1 MVPRSFEKEAGM
13 AFEELKERQGVV
25 WGSAPFEN
33 VAGSLA
39 DVHEAIVQ
47 AMQPAE
53 GKRWLEV
60 ACGTGELATV
70 AARRGASVVGID
82 LAPALIET
90 ARRQAADDGVEIDY
104 RVGDAE
110 NLELEDASFD
120 AVTSTFGVMFAPD
133 QPRAAAELARVTRR
147 GGRLGLATWT
157 PTGGVGAMFRV
168 MASYQPPLPDGAGAP
183 LDWGRP
189 EHVEQLL
196 GDAFELAFDER
207 VTTVEFESADEYW
220 QEFSANFGP
229 MKTLLG
235 TLDDARREEL
245 RRDWT
250 ELFESSPFG
259 SPGGPVSHT
268 RDYLL
273 ITGTRV

>member
-1 MVPRSFEKEAGM
+1 VG
-13 AFEELKERQGVV
+13 FEELKERQGVV

-33 VAGSLA
+33 VADSLA
-39 DVHEAIVQ
+39 DVHEAIVD

-90 ARRQAADDGVEIDY
+90 AERQAAEEGLSIDY

-110 NLELEDASFD
+110 NLDVEDASFD
-120 AVTSTFGVMFAPD
+120 VVTSTFGVMFAPD
-133 QPRAAAELARVTRR
+133 QPRAASELARVTKP
-147 GGRLGLATWT
+147 GGRLGLATWS
-157 PTGGVGAMFRV
+157 PTGGVGAMFKM
-168 MASYQPPLPDGAGAP
+168 MAPFQPPLPEGAGMP
-183 LDWGRP
+183 LDWGRT
-189 EHVEQLL
+189 EIVEQLL
-196 GDAFELAFDER
+196 GDAFELAFEEH
-207 VTTVEFESADEYW
+207 VTTVEFDSSEEYW

-229 MKTLLG
+229 MKTLVG
-235 TLDDARREEL
+235 MLDDGRREEL
-245 RRDWT
+245 HSAWT
-250 ELFESSPFG
+250 ELFESPPFG
-259 SPGGPVSHT
+259 SPGGPVTHT

-273 ITGTRV
+273 ITGTRKH

>member
-1 MVPRSFEKEAGM
+1 
-13 AFEELKERQGVV
+13 V

-33 VAGSLA
+33 VADSLV
-39 DVHEAIVQ
+39 DVHEGIVE

-60 ACGTGELATV
+60 ACGTGELASV
-70 AARRGASVVGID
+70 AARRGASVVGVD

-90 ARRQAADDGVEIDY
+90 AKRQAAADGLEIDY

-110 NLELEDASFD
+110 NLDLEDTSFD
-120 AVTSTFGVMFAPD
+120 VVTSTFGVMFAPD
-133 QPRAAAELARVTRR
+133 QPRAAAELTRVTKP
-147 GGRLGLATWT
+147 GGRLGLATWR
-157 PTGGVGAMFRV
+157 PAGGVGAMFE
-168 MASYQPPLPDGAGAP
+168 MIAPFQPPPPDGAGAP

-189 EHVEQLL
+189 EHVGELL
-196 GDAFELAFDER
+196 GDAFELGFEER
-207 VTTVEFESADEYW
+207 VTTVEWASAEEYW

-229 MKTLLG
+229 MKTLVG
-235 TLDDARREEL
+235 SLDDD
-245 RRDWT
+245 RRDQLHRAWT
-250 ELFESSPFG
+250 DLFESPPYG

-273 ITGTRV
+273 ITGTRLL

>member
-1 MVPRSFEKEAGM
+1 M

-147 GGRLGLATWT
+147 GRRRPRGQPE
-157 PTGGVGAMFRV
+157 PTG
-168 MASYQPPLPDGAGAP
+168 AGP
-183 LDWGRP
+183 NTWSSCSETR
-189 EHVEQLL
+189 
-196 GDAFELAFDER
+196 
-207 VTTVEFESADEYW
+207 S
-220 QEFSANFGP
+220 
-229 MKTLLG
+229 
-235 TLDDARREEL
+235 
-245 RRDWT
+245 
-250 ELFESSPFG
+250 SSPSTSG
-259 SPGGPVSHT
+259 SRRWSSRAPTS
-268 RDYLL
+268 
-273 ITGTRV
+273 TGRSSPRTSDR

>member
-1 MVPRSFEKEAGM
+1 M

-25 WGSAPFEN
+25 WGAAPFEN
-33 VAGSLA
+33 VADSLA
-39 DVHEAIVQ
+39 DVHEAIVE

-90 ARRQAADDGVEIDY
+90 AKRRAAADGLELDY

-110 NLELEDASFD
+110 NLDLEDASFD
-120 AVTSTFGVMFAPD
+120 VVTSTFGVMFAPD
-133 QPRAAAELARVTRR
+133 QPRAAGELARVTGP

-157 PTGGVGAMFRV
+157 PAGGVGVMFRM
-168 MASYQPPLPDGAGAP
+168 MAPFQPPLPDGAGMP

-189 EHVEQLL
+189 EVVEQLL
-196 GDAFELAFDER
+196 GDAFELTFEER
-207 VTTVEFESADEYW
+207 VTTVNFASSEEYW
-220 QEFSANFGP
+220 QDFSANFGP
-229 MKTLLG
+229 MKTLVG
-235 TLDDARREEL
+235 ILDDQRREEL
-245 RRDWT
+245 HSAWT
-250 ELFESSPFG
+250 ELFESPPYG

-273 ITGTRV
+273 ITGTRKH

>member
-1 MVPRSFEKEAGM
+1 M
-13 AFEELKERQGVV
+13 AFEELKVRQGAV

-39 DVHEAIVQ
+39 DVHEGIVE

-70 AARRGASVVGID
+70 GARRGASVVGVD

-90 ARRQAADDGVEIDY
+90 AKAQAAADGLEIDY

-120 AVTSTFGVMFAPD
+120 VVTSTFGVMFAPD
-133 QPRAAAELARVTRR
+133 QPRAAAELARVTKP

-157 PTGGVGAMFRV
+157 PTGGVGVMFRM
-168 MASYQPPLPDGAGAP
+168 MAPFQPPLPDGAGMP
-183 LDWGRP
+183 LDWGPSTSRSCS
-189 EHVEQLL
+189 
-196 GDAFELAFDER
+196 
-207 VTTVEFESADEYW
+207 VT
-220 QEFSANFGP
+220 
-229 MKTLLG
+229 
-235 TLDDARREEL
+235 R
-245 RRDWT
+245 
-250 ELFESSPFG
+250 SS
-259 SPGGPVSHT
+259 SRSRST
-268 RDYLL
+268 
-273 ITGTRV
+273 

>member
-1 MVPRSFEKEAGM
+1 M

-25 WGSAPFEN
+25 WGAAPFEK
-33 VAGSLA
+33 VADSLA
-39 DVHEAIVQ
+39 DVHEGIVE

-53 GKRWLEV
+53 GTRWLEV

-70 AARRGASVVGID
+70 AARRGANVVGVD

-90 ARRQAADDGVEIDY
+90 AKGQAAADGLEIDY

-110 NLELEDASFD
+110 NLDLEDASFD
-120 AVTSTFGVMFAPD
+120 VVTSTFGVMFAPD
-133 QPRAAAELARVTRR
+133 QPRAAGELARVTKP

-157 PTGGVGAMFRV
+157 PTGGVGAMFGM
-168 MASYQPPLPDGAGAP
+168 MAPFQPPLPDGAGMP

-189 EHVEQLL
+189 EVVEQLL
-196 GDAFELAFDER
+196 GDAFELAYDEH
-207 VTTVEFESADEYW
+207 VTTVEFASSEEYW

-229 MKTLLG
+229 MKTLVG
-235 TLDDARREEL
+235 MLDDGRREEL
-245 RRDWT
+245 RSAWD
-250 ELFESSPFG
+250 ELFEAPPFG
-259 SPGGPVSHT
+259 SPGGPVSHA

-273 ITGTRV
+273 ITGTRR